1 MNFHEFGAAA
11 APHIMLIHGGG
22 NAWWNYLR
30 QARALAERYHVILP
44 TLDGHGEE
52 YAADYQSTQASADKL
67 MAYIEE
73 RCGGRLFALGG
84 VSLGGQIVLE
94 LLSRKPELAEK
105 AIVDGSVCYP
115 RPAMARFCLA
125 AVGLC
130 WGLMFSERAC
140 RFQLAA
146 MPKIL
151 PEKMLYPEELREHYL
166 RDMPRLRKETLF
178 AIYRTYMADYTLKES
193 IRETKAQ
200 ITYWYGEK
208 EMRCVKKSAQ
218 MVKRCVPSC
227 EIYEAKGYNHGYLSI
242 YLPDEWLA
250 LAEAFFQR

>member
-1 MNFHEFGAAA
+1 
-11 APHIMLIHGGG
+11 
-22 NAWWNYLR
+22 
-30 QARALAERYHVILP
+30 
-44 TLDGHGEE
+44 
-52 YAADYQSTQASADKL
+52 